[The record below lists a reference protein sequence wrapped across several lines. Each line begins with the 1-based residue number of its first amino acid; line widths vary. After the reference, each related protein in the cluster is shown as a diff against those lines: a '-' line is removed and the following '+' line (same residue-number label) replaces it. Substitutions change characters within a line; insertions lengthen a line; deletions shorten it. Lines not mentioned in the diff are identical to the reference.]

1 MATPKARDTGDEKKA
16 SCCLQERSILGIGAV
31 GQRSAHHEGGDAEFS
46 NQNGIYDKTHVI
58 ARLKIEK
65 TIATTRRF
73 GTHGFT
79 TADLF

>member
-1 MATPKARDTGDEKKA
+1 MATQRHVIPAMRKGQLLSAGTID
-16 SCCLQERSILGIGAV
+16 LGNRRG
-31 GQRSAHHEGGDAEFS
+31 RPMFPYHEGGDAEFS
-46 NQNGIYDKTHVI
+46 NQNGIYDKTHVT